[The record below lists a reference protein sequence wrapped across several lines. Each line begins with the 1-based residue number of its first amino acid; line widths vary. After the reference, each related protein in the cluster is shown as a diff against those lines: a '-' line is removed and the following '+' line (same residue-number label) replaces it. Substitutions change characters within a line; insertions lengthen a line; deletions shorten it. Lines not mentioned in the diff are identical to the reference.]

1 VRRAAIAIILS
12 FTLSFASAETAAARP
27 AWKTKI
33 DRLVSGRAMG
43 VAVGRDGD
51 FIYRRKARVRR
62 TPASNQKLLA
72 SMALLDTLGPSHR
85 ATTTARGTAVGGVV
99 TGDLWIVGRGD
110 PTLAN
115 GKDYPRSLS
124 VAATPIRRLA
134 RRIAGAGIT
143 HVAGRV
149 MGSRTYF
156 AHDWDA
162 PGWKPDFPERF
173 VALPSAL
180 SINGNVRSGHHIK
193 RPERRL
199 ARLLTRRLENAGVVV
214 DGVAGDGSVPA
225 GLPVVASVG
234 SAPLSALLL
243 QVNRR
248 SSNFF
253 AEVLGKRLGVA
264 AKGVPGTIAK
274 GAAAI
279 EQWTASNGVTVEAYD
294 SSGLSYRN
302 EVSAQG
308 LVRLLDVAADATW
321 GRVLRTSLPKAG
333 WGTLGGRLDGV
344 RVRAKTGTLSS
355 ISALSGWVWL
365 RRQESWGEFSILS
378 RGMSKHV
385 AASVEDRIV
394 RILNR
399 RGR

>member
-1 VRRAAIAIILS
+1 MRRAAIAIILS
-12 FTLSFASAETAAARP
+12 SALAIASAATAAARP
-27 AWKTKI
+27 VWKAKI
-33 DRLVSGRAMG
+33 DRLVSGRAVG
-43 VAVGRDGD
+43 VAVSHDGD
-51 FIYRRKARVRR
+51 FIYRRKARARR

-72 SMALLDTLGPSHR
+72 SMALLDTLGPHHR
-85 ATTTARGTAVGGVV
+85 ATTTARGTVVGGVV
-99 TGDLWIVGRGD
+99 SGDLWIVGRGD
-110 PTLAN
+110 PTLSH

-124 VAATPIRRLA
+124 VEATSLRRLA
-134 RRIAGAGIT
+134 LRIARAGVT
-143 HVAGRV
+143 RVAGRV

-162 PGWKPDFPERF
+162 PGWKPDFPDRYI
-173 VALPSAL
+173 ALPSAL
-180 SINGNVRSGHHIK
+180 SINGNTHSGRHID

-199 ARLLTRRLENAGVVV
+199 ARLFTRRLEGAGVDVE
-214 DGVAGDGSVPA
+214 GAPGDGSVPA
-225 GLPVVASVG
+225 GLPVVASVT

-264 AKGVPGTIAK
+264 SRGVPGTIAK

-279 EQWTASNGVTVEAYD
+279 EQWTAAKGVVVEAFD

-302 EVSAQG
+302 EVTTQG
-308 LVRLLDVAADATW
+308 LVRLLDLAADETW
-321 GRVLRTSLPKAG
+321 GWVLRRSLPKGG
-333 WGTLGGRLDGV
+333 WGTLGGRLEDT
-344 RVRAKTGTLSS
+344 RMRAKTGTLSS

-365 RRQESWGEFSILS
+365 RRHGSWAEFSILS
-378 RGMSKHV
+378 KGMSKNR

-394 RILNR
+394 RILHR
-399 RGR
+399 RAR

>member
-1 VRRAAIAIILS
+1 M
-12 FTLSFASAETAAARP
+12 AAARP

-43 VAVGRDGD
+43 VAVRHEGD
-51 FIYRRKARVRR
+51 FIYRRKAGARR

-72 SMALLDTLGPSHR
+72 SMALLDTLGPAHR
-85 ATTTARGTAVGGVV
+85 APTTARGTVVGGVV

-115 GKDYPRSLS
+115 GKHYPRSLS
-124 VAATPIRRLA
+124 VEATPIGRLA
-134 RRIAGAGIT
+134 RRIARTGVT
-143 HVAGRV
+143 RVAGRV

-156 AHDWDA
+156 AHDWYA
-162 PGWKPDFPERF
+162 PGWKPDFPDRY

-180 SINGNVRSGHHIK
+180 SINGNTRSGHHID

-199 ARLLTRRLENAGVVV
+199 ARLFTQRLVAAGVDV
-214 DGVAGDGSVPA
+214 DGPPGDGSVPT
-225 GLPVVASVG
+225 GLPVVARVT

-243 QVNRR
+243 HVNRQ

-274 GAAAI
+274 GAVAI
-279 EQWTASNGVTVEAYD
+279 EEWTATNGVVVEAFD

-302 EVSAQG
+302 EVSPQG
-308 LVRLLDVAADATW
+308 LVRLLDVAADETW
-321 GRVLRTSLPKAG
+321 GWILRSSLPKGG
-333 WGTLGGRLDGV
+333 WGTLGGRLEDT

-365 RRQESWGEFSILS
+365 QHRDSWAEFAILS
-378 RGMSKHV
+378 KGMPKHV
-385 AASVEDRIV
+385 AASIEDRIV